1 MTVITY
7 SSAAG
12 SPAKGIPVRQRLS
25 GTRNVAEPL
34 SEILGP
40 WTMPHPSKYPH
51 LEVCGVEGRT
61 RVEERGSKRE
71 GEEERETWDS
81 IIRRIKKEIKEEE
94 CNERNLPCREV
105 GKGRVSW
112 RTCLER
118 EADTP
123 ETLTATETKGAM
135 KQTEEDNGE
144 SKKWP
149 FSPVSFL
156 LRKISEEGVKTG
168 RKTMDR
174 MQRVRVRVFVWLT
187 LLLFFSLCPNMASS
201 QVRMP
206 QKIQVLNR

>member
-12 SPAKGIPVRQRLS
+12 SPAKGIPVRQHLS

-40 WTMPHPSKYPH
+40 WTMLGPSKYPR
-51 LEVCGVEGRT
+51 LEVCGIKGRT
-61 RVEERGSKRE
+61 RIEERGSERE
-71 GEEERETWDS
+71 VEEERETWDRV
-81 IIRRIKKEIKEEE
+81 IRGMKKKERKEEE
-94 CNERNLPCREV
+94 CNGRNLSCREV
-105 GKGRVSW
+105 GKGRVRW
-112 RTCLER
+112 RTCLEG

-123 ETLTATETKGAM
+123 ETLTAAETKGAI
-135 KQTEEDNGE
+135 KQTGEDNGE

-156 LRKISEEGVKTG
+156 LKKISEEGVKTG

-174 MQRVRVRVFVWLT
+174 MQRVGVRVFVWLA
-187 LLLFFSLCPNMASS
+187 LLLFFSLCPNTASS
-201 QVRMP
+201 QVRMM
-206 QKIQVLNR
+206 